1 MTVPSYEWS
10 GGVND
15 ESRPIKYVLREDLNP
30 PPSRRFRIDYQ
41 KELNPSQYEAVVT
54 HKGPLLVLAGAGS
67 GKTRTLVFRVA
78 RMIEEGIDPSSILL
92 LTFTRRSAEEMLERA
107 GALLAGECD
116 RVVGGTFHS
125 FANTILRRY
134 AALLGFANS
143 FTILDRGDSEDVI
156 NLLRARLGLD
166 KKERRFPKK
175 QTIIEII
182 SLAANKLSSVAEVLD
197 DQFPHLFSELEELTR
212 IDDYYRRYK
221 HERSLLD
228 YDDLLTKLRDLL
240 RSHPEVAERLSH
252 TLRYI
257 MVDEY
262 QDTNRLQAEIIR
274 ALAHS
279 HDNVMAV
286 GDDAQSIY
294 SFRGATVKNILEF
307 PRLFPN
313 ATIIKLEEN
322 YRSTQPIL
330 DLSNHIIQNA
340 KEQYTKNLFT
350 KREKG
355 IKPTLVEAESE
366 RYQSRFVGQKI
377 LELREQGVPLEEIAV
392 LFRSSFHSFD
402 LELELARRNLPFIKR
417 GGFKFIETTHIKDT
431 LAHLRII
438 ANPQDAVSWHR
449 VILLLE
455 GIGPKSAEKILA
467 YTLSGPDQA
476 QRLADYPAKGV
487 MGEDLKRLAT
497 LLAEVNAPNL
507 KPATQ
512 MEAVVRYYQPIL
524 KRNHRD
530 DFPKRQKDLEHFIV
544 MTERYTSLE
553 RMLADMAL
561 EPPNNSVGDVLAA
574 DREDEGL
581 LTLSTIHS
589 AKGLEW
595 HSVFIIW
602 ATEGRFPSLYNK
614 DDDEIEEERRLMYVA
629 ATRAKENLF
638 ISYPINIF
646 DRATGM
652 VLSKPSRFLDGIS
665 RKLLEP
671 VFLMEED
678 DRRENA
684 WRSNRY
690 EGGSSSRSGGSW
702 NSPRK
707 R

>member
-1 MTVPSYEWS
+1 M
-10 GGVND
+10 ND
-15 ESRPIKYVLREDLNP
+15 ESRPVKYVLREDLD
-30 PPSRRFRIDYQ
+30 PPSSRHFRIDYR

-78 RMIEEGIDPSSILL
+78 RMIEEGIDPASILL
-92 LTFTRRSAEEMLERA
+92 LTFTRRAAEEMLERA

-125 FANTILRRY
+125 FANTVLRRY

-182 SLAANKLSSVAEVLD
+182 SLAANKLSSIAEVLD
-197 DQFPHLFSELEELTR
+197 DQFPHLFSELDELTR
-212 IDDYYRRYK
+212 IDEYYRLYK
-221 HERSLLD
+221 QERSLLD

-313 ATIIKLEEN
+313 TAIIKLEEN

-330 DLSNHIIQNA
+330 DLSNHIIQHA

-355 IKPTLVEAESE
+355 IKPVLVEAESE

-402 LELELARRNLPFIKR
+402 LELELSRRNLPFVKR
-417 GGFKFIETTHIKDT
+417 GGFKFIETTHIKDA

-455 GIGPKSAEKILA
+455 GVGAKGAEKILA
-467 YTLSGPDQA
+467 HVLGGPDQA
-476 QRLADYPAKGV
+476 RRLAEYPSKGV
-487 MGEDLKRLAT
+487 IGEELRRLAT
-497 LLAEVNAPNL
+497 LLSEVTRGGL
-507 KPATQ
+507 KPAEQIET
-512 MEAVVRYYQPIL
+512 VVKYYLPIL

-530 DFPKRQKDLEHFIV
+530 DFPKRQKDLEHFTAI
-544 MTERYTSLE
+544 TERYTSLE
-553 RMLADMAL
+553 KLLADMAL

-614 DDDEIEEERRLMYVA
+614 NDDEIEEERRLMYVA

-671 VFLMEED
+671 VFLMEDD
-678 DRRENA
+678 DRRDDA

-690 EGGSSSRSGGSW
+690 EGGPSGRAGAGRSSGSW
-702 NSPRK
+702 RPNRK
-707 R
+707 RF